1 MRWAA
6 CNLGASNPWEYG
18 GYYQWAGTEDVSD
31 VSKLLG
37 RENTHW
43 SGSGARDDKTVLDP
57 TDDAASVQLGE
68 VWRMPTEDEWK
79 ELLDNSSMPSSSM
92 SSGVT
97 VM

>member
-37 RENTHW
+37 WENCPLVRIW
-43 SGSGARDDKTVLDP
+43 SPG
-57 TDDAASVQLGE
+57 
-68 VWRMPTEDEWK
+68 
-79 ELLDNSSMPSSSM
+79 
-92 SSGVT
+92 
-97 VM
+97 